1 MDAGDDMTAFTQL
14 PPPVATT
21 GRFKYWFNS
30 PPPQIAV
37 EIAASR
43 LIVARGDLQDG
54 QMLHIASKPL
64 PDGLVTPSL
73 THPNLSEPEVITE
86 LLRGLLEQ
94 VGGIGQEAILLAP
107 DLTARVALLEF
118 EQIPVKP
125 AELDTLVRFRLRKTL
140 PFDAD
145 HAALACQV
153 LGRAPD
159 QKVLVT
165 VAERARLEEY
175 EQCLEAAGAHAGMV
189 QPASLAAMTASPALE
204 HGCLL
209 LRAVDGCLTT
219 AFAWNG
225 VLQLYRVIETDAAGP
240 GYDDIFPSLAFFR
253 DFWES
258 HAEEAE
264 VNAAET
270 NRPRVITAGLSDEVI
285 EQLRAE
291 TAWAAI
297 VAALPAQ
304 ADAKAAPAAHLL
316 SVAGALSN
324 VR

>member
-1 MDAGDDMTAFTQL
+1 MSAFTQL
-14 PPPVATT
+14 PPPAAST

-43 LIVARGDLQDG
+43 LIVARGDLQSG
-54 QMLHIASKPL
+54 QVLQVASKAL
-64 PDGLVTPSL
+64 PEGLVTPSL
-73 THPNLSEPEVITE
+73 THPNLAEPDTISS

-94 VGGIGQEAILLAP
+94 MGGIDQETILLAP

-118 EQIPVKP
+118 EQVPAKP
-125 AELDTLVRFRLRKTL
+125 AELDALVRFRLRKTL

-145 HAALACQV
+145 HAALSCQV
-153 LGRAPD
+153 LGRAPE

-165 VAERARLEEY
+165 VAERARLDEY
-175 EQCLEAAGAHAGMV
+175 EQCLEAAGAHAGIL
-189 QPASLAAMTASPALE
+189 QPASLAAMAASPALE

-219 AFAWNG
+219 AFAWSG
-225 VLQLYRVIETDAAGP
+225 VLQLYRVLETDPAGP
-240 GYDDIFPSLAFFR
+240 SYDDIFPSVAYFR

-258 HAEEAE
+258 HAEDAE
-264 VNAAET
+264 IHAASHQ
-270 NRPRVITAGLSDEVI
+270 PRVITAGLSDEVM

-291 TAWAAI
+291 IAWASI
-297 VAALPAQ
+297 TPGRPTQ
-304 ADAKAAPAAHLL
+304 ADATAAPAAHLL
-316 SVAGALSN
+316 SIAGALSN